1 MHFFLIPCDMNRVV
15 STRLLLPASAA
26 AKDLRRFP
34 QNRPRL
40 TPELRRSC
48 SDFRER
54 NTSAG
59 PYISPNPRGIS
70 EGWWCS
76 LVSILCLRR
85 DKPCTRNPAKP
96 TVKTHC
102 QHTSTSPMGKSTR
115 PVLRSKGRG
124 ARAPGPKEALGRSAW
139 RGLRAFFRRGEG
151 GREGSQQMP
160 HPPCAACGN
169 HHQVVFQENLPQDSD
184 DGCYRQTRSNQHANN
199 TSTACKAL
207 PLNPHPG
214 KPALRQLLST
224 HHDFLSRLRDCR
236 LVKLLCCLLSHCLG
250 LPASSLGRPLQGCEV
265 LDRPQLN
272 EHTRLRFPTTDSNC
286 T

>member
-1 MHFFLIPCDMNRVV
+1 MTSGNA
-15 STRLLLPASAA
+15 TLPPDPTYS
-26 AKDLRRFP
+26 
-34 QNRPRL
+34 
-40 TPELRRSC
+40 
-48 SDFRER
+48 
-54 NTSAG
+54 
-59 PYISPNPRGIS
+59 YILSPNPGGLS

-96 TVKTHC
+96 TVKTH
-102 QHTSTSPMGKSTR
+102 
-115 PVLRSKGRG
+115 SKNTPPKVPWENPRLCFDPKVEEPEHQAPKRRLDEVRGGASARGFRTKGGRG
-124 ARAPGPKEALGRSAW
+124 R
-139 RGLRAFFRRGEG
+139 
-151 GREGSQQMP
+151 QQMP

-184 DGCYRQTRSNQHANN
+184 DGYYRQTRSNQHANN

-265 LDRPQLN
+265 LDRPQPN
-272 EHTRLRFPTTDSNC
+272 EHTKLRFPTTDSNC